1 MPPSTRAAAVEQISK
16 DLHEWRL
23 EMTRFLDVDIY
34 STLFLVSIFQ
44 RQRNVLNLTYWHAII
59 LTHRPFILS
68 NLSRLSRNSGAGQD
82 NTPTEEN
89 LTECLDAAMKTV
101 NTISEITE
109 SRQLF
114 RAFWVCFYLDILQS
128 LL

>member
-1 MPPSTRAAAVEQISK
+1 
-16 DLHEWRL
+16 
-23 EMTRFLDVDIY
+23 
-34 STLFLVSIFQ
+34 
-44 RQRNVLNLTYWHAII
+44 
-59 LTHRPFILS
+59 
-68 NLSRLSRNSGAGQD
+68 
-82 NTPTEEN
+82 
-89 LTECLDAAMKTV
+89 MKTV

>member
-1 MPPSTRAAAVEQISK
+1 MK
-16 DLHEWRL
+16 DLHGWRS

-34 STLFLVSIFQ
+34 STMFLVSIFQ

-68 NLSRLSRNSGAGQD
+68 NLSRLSRTSKDGPVQD
-82 NTPTEEN
+82 DMQREN
-89 LTECLDAAMKTV
+89 NLSECLDAAMETV
-101 NTISEITE
+101 NTINDITE

-114 RAFWVCFYLDILQS
+114 RAFWVRLSFITL
-128 LL
+128 